1 VVALARHGWLMP
13 QLGRRLQTHGESS
26 QLVVFVHG
34 FFASTGVFKPLAE
47 HLTASKIALR
57 QLHFNYTPTGNVAER
72 AEQLSERIAEV
83 HPEGQ
88 VHIVA
93 HSLGGLIARY
103 YAQVLGHRLDSLVSI
118 GTPHEGTSLARGWPL
133 QLARELSP
141 GSSLLKTLD
150 ATRKRL
156 EDTRLTS
163 VVAVQD
169 SLVPVRS
176 AALPGSRVVYIDGVG
191 HHGVLFHKD
200 MWNVVCETLSASGP
214 SSSTNSNRTDESGE
228 HPKGNTTLRRF
239 G

>member
-1 VVALARHGWLMP
+1 MP

-47 HLTASKIALR
+47 HLMSSKIALR

-83 HPEGQ
+83 HPEGP

-103 YAQVLGHRLDSLVSI
+103 YAQVLGQRLDSLVSI

-150 ATRKRL
+150 ATRQRL
-156 EDTRLTS
+156 GDTRLTS
-163 VVAVQD
+163 IVAVQD
-169 SLVPVRS
+169 SLVSVRS
-176 AALPGSRVVYIDGVG
+176 AALPGSRIVYVDGVG

-200 MWNVVCETLSASGP
+200 TWSVVCDALHETAASSAVTSD
-214 SSSTNSNRTDESGE
+214 SRHTDESGE
-228 HPKGNTTLRRF
+228 HPKVNTTLRRF